1 MTRKAFLVLARRAL
15 LVVMLGCGSYL
26 YLRFDGSLAPGIAGG
41 PVQRVLVD
49 RWARPGVVGERLLYR
64 DRAGLLAQ
72 GWTVRQSG
80 AKLILAPAPFI
91 EVPLSGLEV
100 GVDRIR
106 GRVILV
112 LGAAEVPL
120 RSDGL
125 E

>member
-1 MTRKAFLVLARRAL
+1 MSRARLLVLVRRVL
-15 LVVMLGCGSYL
+15 WIVMIGCGFYL
-26 YLRFDGSLAPGIAGG
+26 FLRFDGSLAPGVAGG
-41 PVQRVLVD
+41 PIQRVLVD
-49 RWARPGVVGERLLYR
+49 RWAQPGIVGERLLYR

-80 AKLILAPAPFI
+80 ANLILAPAPFI
-91 EVPLSGLEV
+91 EAPQGGQEV